1 MFITNENNKII
12 DTTVHTHISKA
23 DKTNVKE
30 LKNIDLTNSLK
41 LLDTETFEYNYTKDI
56 ESIINLSSVTS
67 HTSGDYTLSGRRLNH
82 KGGFNAYIKGNSGVN
97 DATMDINGIKG
108 SLIFDLNDNNKI
120 DVGSENLVVQ
130 DLFALDDNRDGILNE
145 KDEFFDKLR
154 VVLTD
159 NNSENT
165 MVKLSSVV
173 NFINLEDYIDKSL
186 AKVEKTF
193 GRINAALQYIDPIYT
208 HDKYNKSTVDG
219 MFNQFA
225 NEDGWIEFNDDTA
238 EFLAGLAYKKE
249 DINGGQYLQKVNTQG
264 IAYKLDETGEHGVNF
279 YNGKDTFLTSHY
291 ATQGYR
297 ADSSPGFSSYMK
309 SGEKDETSTN
319 NVVRFSRTHKKNG
332 LEDGVKFTTRDDVNY
347 DNLLYVQKDRFDNI
361 YNEYHKL
368 EDTNANKREFRK
380 YEKEFERI
388 TNLDFSK
395 ENLEKVKKEVDS
407 GNLTDTFKDMDS
419 LVAIKKDGK
428 GGYILKFDTD
438 RTVQVNDLYFNT
450 DDFFK
455 MKDGKRVSILFK
467 EEVLKYDTNED
478 FTIDKQEMN
487 FENFAYRDNGKLT
500 TLKEAGVNLIKLHKD
515 TQNIQ
520 FQLAFKDGLSKTV
533 DTLYKVM
540 DLSKQNKVNSAQ
552 ELNEII
558 NHPYQNRVQD
568 SSETLH
574 LA

>member
-1 MFITNENNKII
+1 MFITNDNNKII
-12 DTTVHTHISKA
+12 DTTPMQARISKA
-23 DKTNVKE
+23 NNMNVKE
-30 LKNIDLTNSLK
+30 LKNIDLSNSKK
-41 LLDTETFEYNYTKDI
+41 LINPESFEYNYTKDI
-56 ESIINLSSVTS
+56 ESITNIDNVISYS
-67 HTSGDYTLSGRRLNH
+67 SGDYKPSGSSNFFAAHL
-82 KGGFNAYIKGNSGVN
+82 KSGFINSGI
-97 DATMDINGIKG
+97 DAAKMDINGIEG

-120 DVGSENLVVQ
+120 DVNSENLTIKS
-130 DLFALDDNRDGILNE
+130 LFALDDNRDGILNGQ
-145 KDEFFDKLR
+145 DEYFNKLR
-154 VVLTD
+154 VVFTD
-159 NNSENT
+159 NNSKNT
-165 MVKLSSVV
+165 MVKLSSVT
-173 NFINLEDYIDKSL
+173 NFINLEDYINKSGI
-186 AKVEKTF
+186 KYSKENGV
-193 GRINAALQYIDPIYT
+193 INGALQYIDPVYT
-208 HDKYNKSTVDG
+208 HDKYNTSTIDST
-219 MFNQFA
+219 FNQFA
-225 NEDGWIEFNDDTA
+225 NEDGWLEFNDDTA
-238 EFLAGLAYKKE
+238 RFFATLAYKRE
-249 DINGGQYLQKVNTQG
+249 DINGDAYLQKVNTQG

-279 YNGKDTFLTSHY
+279 YNGEGAFLQSYYGFNHY
-291 ATQGYR
+291 N
-297 ADSSPGFSSYMK
+297 ADDRPGFSSYM
-309 SGEKDETSTN
+309 
-319 NVVRFSRTHKKNG
+319 KNG